1 MKAVASFYLSQ
12 CNFKCKVRYSLILGN
27 AQEIYVTRKF
37 INKSRRS
44 HYPASSMP
52 KNKIF
57 SAAPTMLAPL
67 GNTDLSKSTDSPFYP
82 NRVFCLHLRLEQVIT
97 NLGILIRL
105 LRSATCEGRA
115 PLTFTPTHSS
125 VSRISEVKTL
135 LHLHTLALVNW

>member
-1 MKAVASFYLSQ
+1 
-12 CNFKCKVRYSLILGN
+12 
-27 AQEIYVTRKF
+27 
-37 INKSRRS
+37 
-44 HYPASSMP
+44 MP

-82 NRVFCLHLRLEQVIT
+82 NRVFRLHLRLVQVIT

-105 LRSATCEGRA
+105 LRSATWEGRD
-115 PLTFTPTHSS
+115 PLTFPPTHSS

>member
-1 MKAVASFYLSQ
+1 
-12 CNFKCKVRYSLILGN
+12 
-27 AQEIYVTRKF
+27 
-37 INKSRRS
+37 
-44 HYPASSMP
+44 MP

-82 NRVFCLHLRLEQVIT
+82 NRVFRLHLRLVQVIT

-105 LRSATCEGRA
+105 LRSATWEGRD
-115 PLTFTPTHSS
+115 PLTFTPTPTPSS